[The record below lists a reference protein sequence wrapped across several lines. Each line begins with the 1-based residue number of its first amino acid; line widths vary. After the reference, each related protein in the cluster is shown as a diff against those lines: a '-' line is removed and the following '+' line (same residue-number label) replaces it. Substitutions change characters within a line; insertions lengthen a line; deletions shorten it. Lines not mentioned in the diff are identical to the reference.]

1 MPSELLLL
9 FVLILFNGVFAMS
22 EIALVTARKARL
34 QVLVDQGDRG
44 AAAALALNEEP
55 TRFLSTIQV
64 GITSIGILSG
74 IVGEAAFAAPLT
86 TWLVRMGAEAK
97 AAQIAATG
105 LVVVVVTYFSIVLG
119 ELVPKRV
126 GQIAA
131 ETIARRVAR
140 PIGWLALIAKPFV
153 RLLSGSTDLL
163 LRLLGVKGRG
173 ATAVTEEEIH
183 ALIQEGSESGVI
195 DEQERTMVRNVFR
208 LDDRQI
214 ASLMTPRSDIVYLD
228 LDDPFD
234 ENLKKVLDTDHSRFP
249 VCRGGLREVLGIISA
264 RQLLMQTIRDGRPDF
279 GKNLETPVYVPE
291 SLTGM
296 ELLENFRS
304 STAHMALVVDEYG
317 EIQGMVTLQDLF
329 EAIAGEFKT
338 PRSEDAW
345 AIQRQDGSWLLDGLI
360 PIPELKDRLGFT
372 LVPEEELGRYNTLS
386 GMVMLLLGRVPRTGD
401 AVEWSGWRFEI
412 VDMDGRRIDKVL
424 ATRVTVASQAEVAE
438 RA

>member
-9 FVLILFNGVFAMS
+9 LVLILLNGVFAMS

-34 QVLVDQGDRG
+34 QLLVDQGDRG
-44 AAAALALNEEP
+44 AAAAMALNEEP

-74 IVGEAAFAAPLT
+74 IVGEAAFAQPLAR
-86 TWLVRMGAEAK
+86 WLVTLGADDAL
-97 AAQIAATG
+97 ARYTATG
-105 LVVVVVTYFSIVLG
+105 FVVIIVTYCSIVLG

-140 PIGWLALIAKPFV
+140 PITWLAAIAKPFV

-173 ATAVTEEEIH
+173 ASAVTEEEIH

-228 LDDPFD
+228 LDEPFE
-234 ENLKKVLDTDHSRFP
+234 ENLKKVLETDHSRFP
-249 VCRGGLREVLGIISA
+249 VCRGGLGEVLGITTA
-264 RQLLMQTIRDGRPDF
+264 RQLLIQTIRDGRPDF
-279 GKNLETPVYVPE
+279 AKSLEPAVYVPE

-338 PRSEDAW
+338 PRVEDAW

-386 GMVMLLLGRVPRTGD
+386 GMVMLLLGRVPHTGD
-401 AVEWSGWRFEI
+401 AVEWAGWRFEI

-424 ATRVTVASQAEVAE
+424 ATRVPAAPAEPGDE
-438 RA
+438 G